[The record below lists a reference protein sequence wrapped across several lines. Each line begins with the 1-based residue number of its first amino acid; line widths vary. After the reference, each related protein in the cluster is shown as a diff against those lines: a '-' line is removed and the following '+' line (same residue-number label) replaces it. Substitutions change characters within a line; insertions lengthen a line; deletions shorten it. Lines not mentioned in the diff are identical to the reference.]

1 MEFRDLKKQYQAL
14 KTDIDQAMVDVATSG
29 AYIMGSPVKELEKEL
44 AEYVGVKHCLS
55 CANGTD
61 ALTLALKAL
70 GIGKGDAVFVPDF
83 TFFSSAE
90 VVSLEG
96 ATPVFVDVDPR
107 TFNMDPRSLDDAI
120 RSVLDHMDLRPKA
133 VIAVDLFGLP
143 ANFTDIRA
151 IAKREGMYVIEDGA
165 QGFGGS
171 IRMPKAN
178 GDGFEARRACSF
190 GDISTTS
197 FFPAKP
203 LGCYGDGGAVFTDND
218 EWAALIESYRVH
230 GKGSFKYDNVRIGL
244 NSRLD
249 TLQAA
254 ILRIKFR
261 AFKEHELADVNKMAE
276 YYTQLFDGMT
286 KFLKKEIQITTPYI
300 PDGYTSSWAQYTIQ
314 LSVPSGNGTFN
325 REALQAKLKAK
336 GIPSM
341 VYYPT
346 PMSQQTAFK
355 EVHSYALTPNAQN
368 LAKCVLS
375 LPMHPYITREEVRQV
390 VETLISSL

>member
-1 MEFRDLKKQYQAL
+1 MEFRDLRKQYELL
-14 KTDIDQAMVDVATSG
+14 KADIDQAMMDVAASG
-29 AYIMGSPVKELEKEL
+29 AYIMGNPVKELEQEL
-44 AEYVGVKHCLS
+44 AAYVGVKHCIT

-61 ALTLALKAL
+61 ALTMALKAL
-70 GIGKGDAVFVPDF
+70 GVGRGDAVFVPDF
-83 TFFSSAE
+83 TFFATAE
-90 VVSLEG
+90 VVALEG
-96 ATPVFVDVDPR
+96 ATPVFVDVDPE
-107 TFNMDPRSLDDAI
+107 TYNMSPKSLDDAI
-120 RSVLDHMDLRPKA
+120 RSVHDQMTLRPKA

-143 ANFTDIRA
+143 ANYPALRA
-151 IAKREGMYVIEDGA
+151 ITKREGMFLIEDGA

-171 IRMPKAN
+171 IRLPKPS
-178 GDGFEARRACSF
+178 GEGTEVKRACSF

-218 EWAALIESYRVH
+218 EWAALVESYRVH
-230 GKGSFKYDNVRIGL
+230 GKGSHKYDNVRIGL

-254 ILRIKFR
+254 ILRVKLK
-261 AFKEHELADVNKMAE
+261 AFKEHELEDVNRVAA
-276 YYTQLFDGMT
+276 YYSQLLGGMT
-286 KFLKKEIQITTPYI
+286 KYLNKEIRIAI
-300 PDGYTSSWAQYTIQ
+300 PSVPEGYSSSWAQYTIQ

-346 PMSQQTAFK
+346 PMSAQTAFK
-355 EVHSYALTPNAQN
+355 EYHSFALTPNAER
-368 LAKCVLS
+368 LAKSVLS
-375 LPMHPYITREEVRQV
+375 LPMHPYLTREEVRSV
-390 VETLISSL
+390 VEGLIYSL